1 MDDSLSALQ
10 LSDFTA
16 QLASKAPVPGG
27 GGVAALVGA
36 LAAALGTMAANLT
49 LGKKKYL
56 PYEAEH
62 RSIIAETD
70 ALRLRLLELIDE
82 DAAVFE
88 PLSRAYA
95 MDRNDPE
102 YAPTLLAATVDACR
116 VPLETMRYCADL
128 ISLLERLRGICS
140 ALLLSD
146 VGCAALAAR
155 AAMESAAMN
164 VFVNTRSIPE
174 APEAVILEAHADK
187 LLREYIPRAQAVA
200 DLVTE
205 HLRTPR

>member
-1 MDDSLSALQ
+1 M
-10 LSDFTA
+10 
-16 QLASKAPVPGG
+16 
-27 GGVAALVGA
+27 AALVGA

-116 VPLETMRYCADL
+116 VPLETMRCCADL

-174 APEAVILEAHADK
+174 APEAAILEAHADK

-205 HLRTPR
+205 HLRTPQ